1 MNPIAQFLDALGES
15 LPCANYDFAEGLIPE
30 DEFLSRIG
38 RTEISKDFKNYTSPN
53 SVWEWQTLLDAVLLA
68 TAVALLPLSIR
79 GDFEVLFF
87 FFLK

>member
-1 MNPIAQFLDALGES
+1 MNPFAQFLDALGES

-53 SVWEWQTLLDAVLLA
+53 SV
-68 TAVALLPLSIR
+68 
-79 GDFEVLFF
+79 
-87 FFLK
+87 